1 MSDVPPP
8 LSALYVVFHT
18 LVALVGWLV
27 LGGLLATP
35 VMMLGN
41 AGWLSATAAL
51 VLTMVI
57 GQAITLVPVLR
68 RGVARAA
75 LRPRMRQ
82 PWLIPLAL
90 AAVMCVNFLVVRR
103 LGLPVSGAGPSGAA
117 VGAGDMPWAILAA
130 LSVAVAAP
138 VVEELFFRGWL
149 WQRLASVWSPT
160 SVGVAT
166 GVAFALAHGQYGASV
181 LPLTVA
187 LTVLRLREG
196 GVRST
201 IALHMAMNTLVVLT
215 MG

>member
-90 AAVMCVNFLVVRR
+90 AAVRR

-117 VGAGDMPWAILAA
+117 VVPG
-130 LSVAVAAP
+130 
-138 VVEELFFRGWL
+138 
-149 WQRLASVWSPT
+149 T
-160 SVGVAT
+160 C
-166 GVAFALAHGQYGASV
+166 HG
-181 LPLTVA
+181 
-187 LTVLRLREG
+187 
-196 GVRST
+196 RSWPR
-201 IALHMAMNTLVVLT
+201 
-215 MG
+215 

>member
-68 RGVARAA
+68 RGVARGEF
-75 LRPRMRQ
+75 RPIADVDMTAIIVAQ
-82 PWLIPLAL
+82 PLA
-90 AAVMCVNFLVVRR
+90 MH
-103 LGLPVSGAGPSGAA
+103 
-117 VGAGDMPWAILAA
+117 
-130 LSVAVAAP
+130 
-138 VVEELFFRGWL
+138 
-149 WQRLASVWSPT
+149 SVWLRS
-160 SVGVAT
+160 
-166 GVAFALAHGQYGASV
+166 LAPYEPRPHDGDQFYTAYLDFV
-181 LPLTVA
+181 LKGLKV
-187 LTVLRLREG
+187 
-196 GVRST
+196 
-201 IALHMAMNTLVVLT
+201 
-215 MG
+215 